1 MILSILSERYWGIG
15 NSSMSAQKT
24 SLASSKLKIFR
35 ASGREGR
42 RRKLSRSV
50 LLPPVIQPLRE
61 IYRGDRWF
69 FMVGLSTGSRHFD
82 NQVVWCQTI
91 L

>member
-35 ASGREGR
+35 ASGGEGR

-50 LLPPVIQPLRE
+50 LFHQ
-61 IYRGDRWF
+61 
-69 FMVGLSTGSRHFD
+69 
-82 NQVVWCQTI
+82 
-91 L
+91 